1 MVRASHPLPTFDL
14 VADEAQATQPAAS
27 SGTRRIDPGGQRNGE
42 VPVYDGDKLAA
53 ADMADRPGL
62 VAGDYMTCLIEPGWR
77 LRVSSNYDL
86 ILEAQR

>member
-1 MVRASHPLPTFDL
+1 M
-14 VADEAQATQPAAS
+14 
-27 SGTRRIDPGGQRNGE
+27 
-42 VPVYDGDKLAA
+42 YDGDKLAPAEA
-53 ADMADRPGL
+53 ADGPAL